1 MSTQDTLDPKK
12 RRYLNRRP
20 RVAAN
25 VPTRSS
31 GDADRYPIPAEVE
44 FAASYRSWI
53 SQISGRLPA
62 EASQLQDLLTR
73 VESSNATF
81 TKVKQEEQD
90 RIELDNEDAR
100 QANIDLLIQID
111 EHQSKINVIKD
122 EYRPRVEEQRQ
133 ILDNAKIAEALQ
145 RAYAGE
151 LPSGDDPDDEKLY
164 EEVQDAD
171 AEKAALET
179 ASAGT
184 ATPAST
190 TETTQSSAEPATTE
204 QTTSASTSASST
216 ESNSTSAPSNQSTPE
231 PAATDDKLPEGIA
244 VNHEGLW
251 IEAQH
256 LAKREEELALD
267 LGLTK
272 ATFAAEIIATKFNK
286 VVEIVAL
293 IVCGALF
300 GFSIQQLLPESLPSQ
315 LSIAQSQMVVPFV
328 ILGMFIFYLM
338 GGFVKPVAA
347 YASGMICVQ
356 HLNAAK
362 DEGNIKRNNLHKGV
376 SIWTGIV
383 LLVFFVI
390 LVYLEATV
398 EGKGLFKELAE
409 KATSESVNAS
419 ISGQTVANKT
429 NGSESSMS
437 KLEMVMMMLTFSLP
451 YLLVQF
457 RGGWIASWEA
467 TTKNYIMQ
475 MRVADVQ
482 KHFDRL
488 VERREDALLTR
499 NDYLQKHHEREV
511 QLKSEH
517 IIEQLEAKLRKG
529 SHHLNEYSAAYFNG
543 VRVGGIPRKA
553 HDDLHQPDQTH
564 DVSEDYPEDGETHS
578 SYASESGVRFASA
591 RTARVSTEK
600 EPLLSGIRLA
610 DGAYTAIDG
619 QEFANGSPMA
629 IAITSTQVRNARARL
644 KSIYAERKGKMNIH
658 YGEIKRLRTEM
669 RTEKPALDDQAHQL
683 LSVQHTRRSEAAKAF
698 SKQFQRIK
706 KRWERIT
713 GQSLGCHLY
722 RWFVD
727 NPA

>member
-25 VPTRSS
+25 VPTRSA

-73 VESSNATF
+73 VESANTTF

-100 QANIDLLIQID
+100 QANIDLFTQID
-111 EHQSKINVIKD
+111 DHQSKINVIKD
-122 EYRPRVEEQRQ
+122 EYRPKVEEQRQ

-179 ASAGT
+179 
-184 ATPAST
+184 TPAPTSTQAST
-190 TETTQSSAEPATTE
+190 TEATQSAAEPATTE
-204 QTTSASTSASST
+204 QTSTSSTTTSATST
-216 ESNSTSAPSNQSTPE
+216 EHNSSPATPAPDATT
-231 PAATDDKLPEGIA
+231 TDDKLPEGIA
-244 VNHEGLW
+244 VNHETLW
-251 IEAQH
+251 VEAQH

-272 ATFAAEIIATKFNK
+272 ATFAADQVNAKITKVIEYIAL
-286 VVEIVAL
+286 A
-293 IVCGALF
+293 VCGGLF
-300 GFSIQQLLPESLPSQ
+300 GISIQQLLKETLPSAMGVSEPAT
-315 LSIAQSQMVVPFV
+315 LYPLAALGIFV
-328 ILGMFIFYLM
+328 FYLM
-338 GGFVKPVAA
+338 GAFVRPTSA
-347 YASGMICVQ
+347 YLSGIVCTQ
-356 HLNAAK
+356 HLNAARE
-362 DEGNIKRNNLHKGV
+362 EGKVKRNQLHKHM
-376 SIWTGIV
+376 SIWTGVLLLVCFIV
-383 LLVFFVI
+383 LVC
-390 LVYLEATV
+390 LEATV
-398 EGKGLFKELAE
+398 EGRGLFKEMME
-409 KATSESVNAS
+409 KASAEAANQAA
-419 ISGQTVANKT
+419 ISGKAID
-429 NGSESSMS
+429 ESTSNYKLS
-437 KLEMVMMMLTFSLP
+437 TLEMWLMMLTFSLP

-482 KHFDRL
+482 KHYDRL
-488 VERREDALLTR
+488 VERREEALLTR

-543 VRVGGIPRKA
+543 VRVGGIPHK
-553 HDDLHQPDQTH
+553 HQADVHHQDQTD
-564 DVSEDYPEDGETHS
+564 DVGPEYPEDGEAHS

>member
-31 GDADRYPIPAEVE
+31 GDADRYPVPAEVE

-73 VESSNATF
+73 VESANATF

-100 QANIDLLIQID
+100 QANIDLLAQID
-111 EHQSKINVIKD
+111 EHQTKINLIKD
-122 EYRPRVEEQRQ
+122 EYRPKVEEQRQ

-179 ASAGT
+179 TPA
-184 ATPAST
+184 PAST
-190 TETTQSSAEPATTE
+190 QASTSEATQVSSEAATTE
-204 QTTSASTSASST
+204 QTKTASST
-216 ESNSTSAPSNQSTPE
+216 TSSSESNNTSAPANQSTPE
-231 PAATDDKLPEGIA
+231 SAAADDKLPEYMSA
-244 VNHEGLW
+244 NHDALW
-251 IEAQH
+251 IDAQH
-256 LAKREEELALD
+256 LAKKEEDLALD

-272 ATFAAEIIATKFNK
+272 ATFAADQVNATFTK
-286 VVEIVAL
+286 VVEYIAL
-293 IVCGALF
+293 VVCGGLF
-300 GFSIQQLLPESLPSQ
+300 GISVQQLLRDTLPGAMGIPESATVYP
-315 LSIAQSQMVVPFV
+315 LSALGIFV
-328 ILGMFIFYLM
+328 FYLM
-338 GGFVKPVAA
+338 GA
-347 YASGMICVQ
+347 YVRPTSAYLSGIVCTQ
-356 HLNAAK
+356 HLNAARE
-362 DEGNIKRNNLHKGV
+362 EGKVKRNQLHKNM
-376 SIWTGIV
+376 SIWTGVVLLICFIV
-383 LLVFFVI
+383 LVC
-390 LVYLEATV
+390 LEATV
-398 EGKGLFKELAE
+398 EGRGLFKEMMD
-409 KATSESVNAS
+409 KAATESANQQALSGETSTES
-419 ISGQTVANKT
+419 T
-429 NGSESSMS
+429 NYKLST
-437 KLEMVMMMLTFSLP
+437 LEMWLMMLTFSLP

-482 KHFDRL
+482 KHYNRL
-488 VERREDALLTR
+488 LEQREAALAKR
-499 NDYLQKHHEREV
+499 NEFLKVHHEIEV
-511 QLKSEH
+511 RLKSEH

-543 VRVGGIPRKA
+543 VRVGGIPRNPQEDV
-553 HDDLHQPDQTH
+553 HQQHQTDDAGT
-564 DVSEDYPEDGETHS
+564 EYPENEEADS

-591 RTARVSTEK
+591 RTARVSSEK

-658 YGEIKRLRTEM
+658 YGEIKRLRSEM

>member
-1 MSTQDTLDPKK
+1 MMEKASAE
-12 RRYLNRRP
+12 
-20 RVAAN
+20 AAN
-25 VPTRSS
+25 Q
-31 GDADRYPIPAEVE
+31 
-44 FAASYRSWI
+44 AA
-53 SQISGRLPA
+53 
-62 EASQLQDLLTR
+62 
-73 VESSNATF
+73 
-81 TKVKQEEQD
+81 
-90 RIELDNEDAR
+90 
-100 QANIDLLIQID
+100 
-111 EHQSKINVIKD
+111 
-122 EYRPRVEEQRQ
+122 
-133 ILDNAKIAEALQ
+133 
-145 RAYAGE
+145 
-151 LPSGDDPDDEKLY
+151 
-164 EEVQDAD
+164 
-171 AEKAALET
+171 
-179 ASAGT
+179 
-184 ATPAST
+184 
-190 TETTQSSAEPATTE
+190 
-204 QTTSASTSASST
+204 
-216 ESNSTSAPSNQSTPE
+216 
-231 PAATDDKLPEGIA
+231 
-244 VNHEGLW
+244 
-251 IEAQH
+251 
-256 LAKREEELALD
+256 
-267 LGLTK
+267 
-272 ATFAAEIIATKFNK
+272 
-286 VVEIVAL
+286 
-293 IVCGALF
+293 
-300 GFSIQQLLPESLPSQ
+300 
-315 LSIAQSQMVVPFV
+315 
-328 ILGMFIFYLM
+328 
-338 GGFVKPVAA
+338 
-347 YASGMICVQ
+347 
-356 HLNAAK
+356 
-362 DEGNIKRNNLHKGV
+362 
-376 SIWTGIV
+376 
-383 LLVFFVI
+383 
-390 LVYLEATV
+390 
-398 EGKGLFKELAE
+398 
-409 KATSESVNAS
+409 
-419 ISGQTVANKT
+419 ISGQAID
-429 NGSESSMS
+429 ESTSNYKLS
-437 KLEMVMMMLTFSLP
+437 TLEMWLMMLTFSLP

-457 RGGWIASWEA
+457 RGGWLASWEA

-543 VRVGGIPRKA
+543 VRVGGIPRKQQE
-553 HDDLHQPDQTH
+553 DLHQPDQT
-564 DVSEDYPEDGETHS
+564 DELGADYPEDGEAHS

>member
-1 MSTQDTLDPKK
+1 MSTQDTLDPKR

-53 SQISGRLPA
+53 AQISGRLPA

-90 RIELDNEDAR
+90 RTELDNEDAR
-100 QANIDLLIQID
+100 QANIDLLSQID
-111 EHQSKINVIKD
+111 DHQSKVNTIKD
-122 EYRPRVEEQRQ
+122 DYRQRVENQRQ
-133 ILDNAKIAEALQ
+133 ILDNVKIAEALQ

-151 LPSGDDPDDEKLY
+151 LPSGDDPDDENLY
-164 EEVQDAD
+164 EEVQDSE
-171 AEKAALET
+171 AENAVLNAAPE
-179 ASAGT
+179 
-184 ATPAST
+184 
-190 TETTQSSAEPATTE
+190 
-204 QTTSASTSASST
+204 SASTQATTTDMTQSAT
-216 ESNSTSAPSNQSTPE
+216 LPTTKEQTSA
-231 PAATDDKLPEGIA
+231 AATTSTTSTGGNDAPAISSQLSAETVATEDKLPEYMSA
-244 VNHEGLW
+244 NHDALW
-251 IEAQH
+251 VDAQH
-256 LAKREEELALD
+256 LAKKEEDLALD

-272 ATFAAEIIATKFNK
+272 ATFAADQVNATFTK
-286 VVEIVAL
+286 VVEYIAL
-293 IVCGALF
+293 AVCGGLF
-300 GFSIQQLLPESLPSQ
+300 GISVQQLLRDTLPGAMGIPESATLYP
-315 LSIAQSQMVVPFV
+315 LSALGIFV
-328 ILGMFIFYLM
+328 FYLM
-338 GGFVKPVAA
+338 GAFVRPTSA
-347 YASGMICVQ
+347 YLSGIVCTQ
-356 HLNAAK
+356 HLNAARE
-362 DEGNIKRNNLHKGV
+362 EGKVKRNQLHKQM
-376 SIWTGIV
+376 SIWTGV
-383 LLVFFVI
+383 LLLVCFVV
-390 LVYLEATV
+390 LVCLEATV
-398 EGKGLFKELAE
+398 EGRGLFKEMME
-409 KATSESVNAS
+409 KASAESANQSA
-419 ISGQTVANKT
+419 ISGQAST
-429 NGSESSMS
+429 ESSDHKLS
-437 KLEMVMMMLTFSLP
+437 TLEMWLMMLTFSLP
-451 YLLVQF
+451 YLLAQF

-482 KHFDRL
+482 KHYDRL

-543 VRVGGIPRKA
+543 VRVGGIPRKQQE
-553 HDDLHQPDQTH
+553 DLHQP
-564 DVSEDYPEDGETHS
+564 SESDETSAEYPEDAEAQS

-591 RTARVSTEK
+591 RTARVSPEP

>member
-73 VESSNATF
+73 VESANATF

-100 QANIDLLIQID
+100 QANIDLLSLID
-111 EHQSKINVIKD
+111 DHQSKINVIKD

-179 ASAGT
+179 TPAPA
-184 ATPAST
+184 ATQAST
-190 TETTQSSAEPATTE
+190 TEATQVSAEPATTE
-204 QTTSASTSASST
+204 QTTTVSSTSSTDSKSTPATSS
-216 ESNSTSAPSNQSTPE
+216 QSTPE
-231 PAATDDKLPEGIA
+231 PAAVDDKLPEYIS
-244 VNHEGLW
+244 VNHDALW
-251 IEAQH
+251 IDAQH
-256 LAKREEELALD
+256 VAKKEEDLALD

-272 ATFAAEIIATKFNK
+272 ATFAADQVNATFTK
-286 VVEIVAL
+286 VVEYIAL
-293 IVCGALF
+293 VVCGGLF
-300 GFSIQQLLPESLPSQ
+300 GISVQQLLRDTLPGAMGIPESATVYP
-315 LSIAQSQMVVPFV
+315 LSALGIFV
-328 ILGMFIFYLM
+328 FYLM
-338 GGFVKPVAA
+338 GA
-347 YASGMICVQ
+347 YVRPTSAYLSGIVCTQ
-356 HLNAAK
+356 HLNAARE
-362 DEGNIKRNNLHKGV
+362 EGKVKRNQLHKHM
-376 SIWTGIV
+376 SIWTGV
-383 LLVFFVI
+383 LLLVCFVV
-390 LVYLEATV
+390 LVCLEATV
-398 EGKGLFKELAE
+398 EGRGLFKEMME
-409 KATSESVNAS
+409 KASVEAANQAA
-419 ISGQTVANKT
+419 ISGQAID
-429 NGSESSMS
+429 ESTSNYKLS
-437 KLEMVMMMLTFSLP
+437 TLEMWLMMLTFSLP

-457 RGGWIASWEA
+457 RGGWIASWES

-482 KHFDRL
+482 KHYERL
-488 VERREDALLTR
+488 VDLREVALAKR
-499 NDYLQKHHEREV
+499 NEFLKVHHEIEV
-511 QLKSEH
+511 RLKSEH

-543 VRVGGIPRKA
+543 VRVGGVPHK
-553 HDDLHQPDQTH
+553 HQDDVHHQDQTD
-564 DVSEDYPEDGETHS
+564 DVGAEYPEDGEAHS

>member
-25 VPTRSS
+25 VPTRSAA
-31 GDADRYPIPAEVE
+31 DADRYPIPAEVE

-100 QANIDLLIQID
+100 QANIDLLSLID
-111 EHQSKINVIKD
+111 EHQTKINLIKD
-122 EYRPRVEEQRQ
+122 EYRPKVEEQRQ

-145 RAYAGE
+145 RANAGE

-171 AEKAALET
+171 AENAALET
-179 ASAGT
+179 
-184 ATPAST
+184 TPAPTSTQAST
-190 TETTQSSAEPATTE
+190 TEATQVSAKPATTE
-204 QTTSASTSASST
+204 QTSTSSTTTSATST
-216 ESNSTSAPSNQSTPE
+216 ESNSS
-231 PAATDDKLPEGIA
+231 PAAPASEATTTDDKLPEGIA
-244 VNHEGLW
+244 VNHETLW
-251 IEAQH
+251 VEAQH

-272 ATFAAEIIATKFNK
+272 ATFAADQVNATFTK
-286 VVEIVAL
+286 VVEYIAL
-293 IVCGALF
+293 AVCGGLF
-300 GFSIQQLLPESLPSQ
+300 GISVQQLLRDTLPGAMGIPESATLYP
-315 LSIAQSQMVVPFV
+315 LAALGIFV
-328 ILGMFIFYLM
+328 FYLM
-338 GGFVKPVAA
+338 GAFVRPTSA
-347 YASGMICVQ
+347 YLSGIVCTQ
-356 HLNAAK
+356 HLNAARE
-362 DEGNIKRNNLHKGV
+362 EGKVKRNQLHKHM
-376 SIWTGIV
+376 SIWTGV
-383 LLVFFVI
+383 LLLVCFVV
-390 LVYLEATV
+390 LVCLEATV
-398 EGKGLFKELAE
+398 EGRGLFKEMMETASAE
-409 KATSESVNAS
+409 AANQAA
-419 ISGQTVANKT
+419 ISGTAID
-429 NGSESSMS
+429 ESTSNYKLS
-437 KLEMVMMMLTFSLP
+437 TLEMWLMMLTFSLP

-457 RGGWIASWEA
+457 RGGWIASWKA

-488 VERREDALLTR
+488 VERREDALLAR

-543 VRVGGIPRKA
+543 VRVGGIP
-553 HDDLHQPDQTH
+553 HTHQANVHQQDQTD
-564 DVSEDYPEDGETHS
+564 DVGAEYPEDGEGHS

-658 YGEIKRLRTEM
+658 YGEIKRLRGEM
-669 RTEKPALDDQAHQL
+669 RTEKPAIDDQSHQL

-713 GQSLGCHLY
+713 GQSVGCHLY